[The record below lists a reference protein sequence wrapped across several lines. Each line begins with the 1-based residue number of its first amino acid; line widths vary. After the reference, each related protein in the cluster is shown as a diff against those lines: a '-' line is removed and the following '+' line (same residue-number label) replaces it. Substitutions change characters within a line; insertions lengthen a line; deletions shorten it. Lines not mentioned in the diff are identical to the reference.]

1 MAYTSTQR
9 FVKITDYLL
18 LEYNYTTAPTPEIYF
33 VNTGFPAVGF
43 EKIVNG
49 YFDNTVQILNSPDS
63 EGTTHNVRDLSVV
76 QVDKNRFVTLDKDFL
91 VPYLDTD
98 PKLTSVSNLPV
109 VFPSNIGVY
118 YDSVKFHIVSG
129 YNFDNLDGVILQA
142 KFQERTGKKA
152 TVMQVLLQK
161 ADVELPVLNPN
172 PIYLGGA
179 LYDKY
184 VEVKFPAYANMVYE
198 FDVLNGNSAQSSTLA
213 AKISSDGNGFLRDA
227 PVEFTVFEVTQTVLK
242 NGYQNYIGQTR
253 AQLSIFPKD
262 NFSSLSGVIQENQ
275 FYNYL
280 EFYPTWD
287 GNFLEDFLSSEGKV
301 GNTYYV
307 VNDIEV
313 KEQVGLSYITTY
325 NFTSVQTEDFN
336 SPAIFRPVL
345 VNPLSTSF
353 VVNYTMRLVNKGNQ
367 NQIIRRSTFSSF
379 DVNKYGKENNI
390 INLTTGAYA
399 QKVYN
404 KIIQAP
410 NLISNVGVAPN
421 VTPLEKKI
429 PVFYKD
435 NNISVTQETI
445 IIDKNGNII
454 SETSTPD
461 VTRLFGQGKAKVL
474 IDPFDNFFKFTVYN
488 LKDGTTPEL
497 LDLGNSL
504 TYYMVFL
511 DVSGQSVRVENIKNK
526 TAISNPSQGQISFK
540 VVDSNSKKILGFTTK
555 EFYIVSKTPDGVE
568 TKLYSGSWQNQTE
581 FLANSNVNT
590 VSATAATSATV
601 FTTTT
606 TVSATG
612 STGFTGS
619 TGDTETST
627 TTTVSATG
635 STGSTGDTETS
646 TTTGNQINFKV
657 PITKVNRA
665 IKDYV
670 LGSSS
675 ILSVKPV
682 SQLNATG
689 SGVSVGKATLSVQ
702 SSLQSVNINIPALAD
717 SISGKESQG
726 ISVQKVVNYY
736 FTPGAPGSNLFKGIT
751 PSQFLTAALQI
762 HPKLPNGVFDQKY
775 VEYCNALSFPV
786 TNDPEAAANKGKRK

>member
-18 LEYNYTTAPTPEIYF
+18 LEYNYTTAPTPEIYY

-49 YFDNTVQILNSPDS
+49 YFDNTVQILNNPAS
-63 EGTTHNVRDLSVV
+63 ESTTNNVRDLSVV
-76 QVDKNRFVTLDKDFL
+76 QVDKNRFVTLDKDYL

-118 YDSVKFHIVSG
+118 YDSVKFHIISG

-142 KFQERTGKKA
+142 KYQERTGKKA
-152 TVMQVLLQK
+152 TLMQILLQK
-161 ADVELPVLNPN
+161 SDVTLPVLNPN

-184 VEVKFPAYANMVYE
+184 VEVKIPAYANMVYE
-198 FDVLNGNSAQSSTLA
+198 FDILNGNPAQTSTLA

-253 AQLSIFPKD
+253 SQLSIFPKD
-262 NFSSLSGVIQENQ
+262 NFSSLAGVIQENQ

-287 GNFLEDFLSSEGKV
+287 GNFLEDFITSEGTV

-307 VNDIEV
+307 INELEV

-325 NFTSVQTEDFN
+325 NFSSTQLDDFN

-367 NQIIRRSTFSSF
+367 NQIIRRATFSSF
-379 DVNKYGKENNI
+379 DVSKYGRENNI

-410 NLISNVGVAPN
+410 NLISGVGVAPN

-435 NNISVTQETI
+435 NQISVTQETI
-445 IIDKNGNII
+445 IIDKDGNVI

-461 VTRLFGQGKAKVL
+461 VTKLYGQGKAKILV
-474 IDPFDNFFKFTVYN
+474 DPFDNFFKFTVYN

-497 LDLGNSL
+497 IDLGNSL
-504 TYYMVFL
+504 TYYMIFL

-526 TAISNPSQGQISFK
+526 TSISNPSQGQVSFK
-540 VVDSNSKKILGFTTK
+540 VVGSNAKKILGFTTK
-555 EFYIVSKTPDGVE
+555 EFYIVSKTPDGIE

-581 FLANSNVNT
+581 FLASSNT
-590 VSATAATSATV
+590 VQAATTTTTGVTGATT
-601 FTTTT
+601 TTTT
-606 TVSATG
+606 TVS
-612 STGFTGS
+612 STGTTGT
-619 TGDTETST
+619 TG
-627 TTTVSATG
+627 
-635 STGSTGDTETS
+635 TS
-646 TTTGNQINFKV
+646 TTTGNQINSKV
-657 PITKVNRA
+657 PITKVTKA
-665 IKDYV
+665 IKDYI

-675 ILSVKPV
+675 ILSVKPAK
-682 SQLNATG
+682 SLNVKG
-689 SGVSVGKATLSVQ
+689 SGVAVGTKSLSIQ

-717 SISGKESQG
+717 SIAGRESQG
-726 ISVQKVVNYY
+726 LDVQKVVNYY
-736 FTPGAPGSNLFKGIT
+736 FTPGAPGATLFKGIK

-762 HPKLPNGVFDQKY
+762 HPKLENGTFDPLY
-775 VEYCNALSFPV
+775 VKYCNALSFPV
-786 TNDPEAAANKGKRK
+786 TNDPNAATNKGKTKK

>member
-1 MAYTSTQR
+1 MASYTSTQR

-18 LEYNYTTAPTPEIYF
+18 LEYNYTTAPTPEIYY
-33 VNTGFPAVGF
+33 VNTGFPAIGF

-49 YFDNTVQILNSPDS
+49 YFDNTVQILNDPNA
-63 EGTTHNVRDLSVV
+63 EATTNNVRDLSVV
-76 QVDKNRFVTLDKDFL
+76 QIDKNRFVTLDKDYL

-118 YDSVKFHIVSG
+118 YDSVKFHIISG

-142 KFQERTGKKA
+142 KYQERTGKKA
-152 TVMQVLLQK
+152 TLMQILLQK
-161 ADVELPVLNPN
+161 SDVTLPVLNPN

-179 LYDKY
+179 LYDRY
-184 VEVKFPAYANMVYE
+184 VEVKIPAYANMVYE
-198 FDVLNGNSAQSSTLA
+198 FDVLNGNSTQPSTLA
-213 AKISSDGNGFLRDA
+213 AKISSDGKGFLRDA

-253 AQLSIFPKD
+253 SQLSIFPKD
-262 NFSSLSGVIQENQ
+262 NFSALAGVIQENQ

-287 GNFLEDFLSSEGKV
+287 GNFLEDFLTSEGKV

-325 NFTSVQTEDFN
+325 NFTSIQTEDFN

-367 NQIIRRSTFSSF
+367 NQIIRRATFSSF
-379 DVNKYGKENNI
+379 DVSKYGKENNV

-410 NLISNVGVAPN
+410 NLISGVGVAPN

-445 IIDKNGNII
+445 IIDKDGNVI

-461 VTRLFGQGKAKVL
+461 VTRLYGQGKAKIL
-474 IDPFDNFFKFTVYN
+474 IDPFDNFYKFTVYN

-497 LDLGNSL
+497 MDLGNSL
-504 TYYMVFL
+504 TYYIVFL
-511 DVSGQSVRVENIKNK
+511 DSSGQSVRVENIKNK
-526 TAISNPSQGQISFK
+526 TSISNPSQGQVSFK
-540 VVDSNSKKILGFTTK
+540 VVTSNSKKILGFVSK
-555 EFYIVSKTPDGVE
+555 QFYIVSKTPDGIE
-568 TKLYSGSWQNQTE
+568 TKLYSGSWQNQSE
-581 FLANSNVNT
+581 FLASANT
-590 VSATAATSATV
+590 VQAATITGVTGATT
-601 FTTTT
+601 TTTT
-606 TVSATG
+606 TVS
-612 STGFTGS
+612 STGTTGT
-619 TGDTETST
+619 TG
-627 TTTVSATG
+627 
-635 STGSTGDTETS
+635 TS
-646 TTTGNQINFKV
+646 TTTGNQINSGV
-657 PITKVNRA
+657 PITKVTKA
-665 IKDYV
+665 IEDYV

-675 ILSVKPV
+675 ILSVKPAT
-682 SQLNATG
+682 QLNTKG
-689 SGVSVGKATLSVQ
+689 SGASVGKSTLSIQ

-717 SISGKESQG
+717 SIAGKEALIFG
-726 ISVQKVVNYY
+726 ATLIGMIEVFKVVNYY
-736 FTPGAPGSNLFKGIT
+736 FTPSSPGATLFKGIK

-762 HPKLPNGVFDQKY
+762 HPKLANGTFDPTY
-775 VEYCNALSFPV
+775 VKYCNALVFPV
-786 TNDPEAAANKGKRK
+786 TNDPEAAANKGKANK

>member
-1 MAYTSTQR
+1 MASYTSTQR

-18 LEYNYTTAPTPEIYF
+18 LEYNYTTAPTPEIYY
-33 VNTGFPAVGF
+33 VNTGFPAIGF

-49 YFDNTVQILNSPDS
+49 YFDNTVQILNDPNA
-63 EGTTHNVRDLSVV
+63 EATTNNVRDLSVV
-76 QVDKNRFVTLDKDFL
+76 QVDKNRFVTLDKDYL

-118 YDSVKFHIVSG
+118 YDSVKFHIISG

-142 KFQERTGKKA
+142 KYQERTGKKA
-152 TVMQVLLQK
+152 TLMQILLQK
-161 ADVELPVLNPN
+161 SDVTLPVLNPN

-179 LYDKY
+179 LYDRY
-184 VEVKFPAYANMVYE
+184 VEVKIPAYANMVYE
-198 FDVLNGNSAQSSTLA
+198 FDVLNGNSTQPSTLA
-213 AKISSDGNGFLRDA
+213 AKISSDGKGFLRDA

-253 AQLSIFPKD
+253 SQLSIFPKD
-262 NFSSLSGVIQENQ
+262 NFSALAGVIQENQ

-287 GNFLEDFLSSEGKV
+287 GNFLEDFLTSEGKV

-325 NFTSVQTEDFN
+325 NFTSIQTEDFN

-367 NQIIRRSTFSSF
+367 NQIIRRATFSSF
-379 DVNKYGKENNI
+379 DVSKYGKENNV

-410 NLISNVGVAPN
+410 NLISGVGVAPN

-445 IIDKNGNII
+445 IIDKDGNVI

-461 VTRLFGQGKAKVL
+461 VTRLYGQGKAKIL
-474 IDPFDNFFKFTVYN
+474 IDPFDNFYKFTVYN

-497 LDLGNSL
+497 IDLGNSL

-511 DVSGQSVRVENIKNK
+511 DSSGQSVRAENIKNK
-526 TAISNPSQGQISFK
+526 TSISNPSQGQVSFK
-540 VVDSNSKKILGFTTK
+540 VVASNSKKILGFVSK
-555 EFYIVSKTPDGVE
+555 QFYIVSKTPDGIE
-568 TKLYSGSWQNQTE
+568 TKLYSGSWQNQSE
-581 FLANSNVNT
+581 FLASTNT
-590 VSATAATSATV
+590 IQAVTTTGVTGATT
-601 FTTTT
+601 TTTT
-606 TVSATG
+606 TVS
-612 STGFTGS
+612 STGTTGT
-619 TGDTETST
+619 TG
-627 TTTVSATG
+627 
-635 STGSTGDTETS
+635 TS
-646 TTTGNQINFKV
+646 TTTGNQINSKV
-657 PITKVNRA
+657 PPTRVNRP
-665 IKDYV
+665 IRDYI

-675 ILSVKPV
+675 ILSVKPAT
-682 SQLNATG
+682 QLNTKG
-689 SGVSVGKATLSVQ
+689 FGVSVGKSTLSLQ

-717 SISGKESQG
+717 SIAGKEALIFG
-726 ISVQKVVNYY
+726 ATLIGMIEVFKVVNYY
-736 FTPGAPGSNLFKGIT
+736 FTPSSPGATLFKGIK

-762 HPKLPNGVFDQKY
+762 HPKLANGTFDPTY
-775 VEYCNALSFPV
+775 VKYCNALVFPV
-786 TNDPEAAANKGKRK
+786 TNDPEAAANKGKANK